1 MSDRVTRLVFRTIAV
16 AIALVAAIDPALT
29 LNRTPKADIS
39 VLAVNA
45 QSDSALARSVAER
58 LSRSF
63 SILSVPFAASAATV
77 LVGSH
82 VPANATSVAG
92 PVFAIT
98 PDTATS
104 SVAIE
109 NVLVPANAAVEARVP
124 VTAVMYMQQVNGKQ
138 VELRLLSNGSVVDR
152 VTRTVISDDARIEVP
167 LSYVP
172 TAAGAATLRVTANV
186 KGSADSASADAVI
199 NVREQKWAVL
209 FFDARPSWM
218 STFVRR
224 AVERDPRFAATSRIV
239 TSTNVSTDAG
249 RPPATLDDPTV
260 IDLYDAVVV
269 GAPEAL
275 GERDVQGLESFLRRR
290 GGSVVLLFDGNKSGK
305 YERLAEFTSFT
316 NTANSEPTIISNVG
330 GDSVAMRTT
339 EWMWPDRLPVGATV
353 LAWSAAKNANLSA
366 RRPIVWAV
374 QAGAGRVI
382 VSGALDAWKFR
393 DDAQSGFEKFW
404 QQTIGAAAGSAAPVI
419 EIEFAPR
426 PFEPGDEVEI
436 NVTARAAALAELRAG
451 APVRAELAVAL
462 VTDSGR
468 STVRLWPTGTP
479 GSFRGTVRAPQQ
491 PGTYS
496 VIAAANG
503 SSASRPLVVARDVR
517 TANSSEPGLLAAFT
531 SAHGGSVVA
540 AAQLAELPSLIERA
554 LQPSPRRVVSHPMR
568 SAWWLLPFATALS
581 IEWFMRRRRS
591 LP

>member
-1 MSDRVTRLVFRTIAV
+1 MRVTLRTIAV
-16 AIALVAAIDPALT
+16 VIALLAAIDPALT
-29 LNRTPKADIS
+29 SNRASKPEIS

-45 QSDSALARSVAER
+45 HSDSALARRVAER

-63 SILSVPFAASAATV
+63 SVLNVPYAASAATV

-82 VPANATSVAG
+82 VSANATSMAG
-92 PVFAIT
+92 PVFAVT
-98 PDTATS
+98 PDIVES
-104 SVAIE
+104 SAAVE
-109 NVLVPANAAVEARVP
+109 NVLVPAIAAVDARVP
-124 VTAVMYMQQVNGKQ
+124 VTAVMHVQKANGKQ

-152 VTRTVISDDARIEVP
+152 VTRTVTSDDARIEVP
-167 LSYVP
+167 LSYVT

-199 NVREQKWAVL
+199 DVREQKWTVL

-224 AVERDPRFAATSRIV
+224 AVERDPRMAATSRIV

-260 IDLYDAVVV
+260 IELYDAIVV

-275 GERDVQGLESFLRRR
+275 GERDAQGLESFLRRR

-305 YERLAEFTSFT
+305 YERLAEFTTFT
-316 NTANSEPTIISNVG
+316 NTANSQPAIISDVG
-330 GDSVAMRTT
+330 GDSIAMRTT
-339 EWMWPDRLPVGATV
+339 EWMWPDRLPTGATV
-353 LAWSAAKNANLSA
+353 LAWTNAKNSNLSA
-366 RRPIVWAV
+366 RRPIVWV
-374 QAGAGRVI
+374 VPAGAGRVI

-404 QQTIGAAAGSAAPVI
+404 QQTIGAAAGSAAPAI

-426 PFEPGDEVEI
+426 PFEPGSEVEI
-436 NVTARAAALAELRAG
+436 SVTSRDAALAELRTG

-468 STVRLWPTGTP
+468 SPLRLWPKGTP
-479 GSFRGTVRAPQQ
+479 GSFRGTFRAPQQ

-503 SSASRPLVVARDVR
+503 SSASRPLVVAREVR
-517 TANSSEPGLLAAFT
+517 AGNSSERGVLAAFT
-531 SAHGGSVVA
+531 SAHGGTVVA
-540 AAQLAELPSLIERA
+540 AAQLAELPSVLARA
-554 LQPSPRRVVSHPMR
+554 LQPLPRRVVWHPMR
-568 SAWWLLPFATALS
+568 SAWWLFPFAAALS
-581 IEWFMRRRRS
+581 LEWFLRRRRS